1 MENNISDV
9 VTPSLSN
16 NIVTSTSN
24 NIASSLSSNNI
35 VTSASNAASNAMSEI
50 PTKSAWFYI
59 RIVLIV
65 LFLGLM
71 GLNIFTYLSEGTD
84 IFGKYLGMGLLSGI
98 EKTKKTLGVTAAG
111 GKLGVDVAEGSV
123 SQLFNI
129 PEQQIRKRLNQP
141 QKNLPISG
149 SRMVDASTNGTIS
162 TNKPAYCYIGS
173 ENGNRRCV
181 EIGKD
186 DVCESNKV
194 FPSMQICINPNLR

>member
-35 VTSASNAASNAMSEI
+35 VTSASNAISEI

-98 EKTKKTLGVTAAG
+98 EKTKKTFGVTAAG
-111 GKLGVDVAEGSV
+111 GKLGLDVAEGSA

-129 PEQQIRKRLNQP
+129 PEQQIKKRLNQP

-149 SRMVDASTNGTIS
+149 SRTVDASPNGTIS
-162 TNKPAYCYIGS
+162 TNKPAYCYIGT

>member
-24 NIASSLSSNNI
+24 AI
-35 VTSASNAASNAMSEI
+35 SEI

-111 GKLGVDVAEGSV
+111 GKLGLDVAEGSA

-129 PEQQIRKRLNQP
+129 PEQQIKKRLNQP

-149 SRMVDASTNGTIS
+149 SRTVDASPNGTIS
-162 TNKPAYCYIGS
+162 TNKPAYCYIGT